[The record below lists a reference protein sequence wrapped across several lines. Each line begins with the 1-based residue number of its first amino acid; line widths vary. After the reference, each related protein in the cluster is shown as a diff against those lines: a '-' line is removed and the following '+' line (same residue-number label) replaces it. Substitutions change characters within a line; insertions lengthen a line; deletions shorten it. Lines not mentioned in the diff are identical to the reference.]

1 ADAFRKGFGL
11 ESIFEQTKIDRWFL
25 IQIED
30 LLNEEAVLS
39 NSELAS
45 IDNLTMYRLK
55 RKGFS
60 DARLAALLGAK
71 ESAVRAARH
80 EMNIRPVYKRIDSC
94 AGEFSSSTAYMY
106 STYEQECESQPSDR
120 EKIMVLGGGP
130 NRIGQGIEFDYCC
143 VHAALAM
150 REDGYETIMVN
161 CNPET
166 VSTDFDTSDRLYF
179 ESLTLE
185 DVLEVVHLEKPKGV
199 IVQYGG
205 QTPLKLAEDLE
216 AAGVP
221 IIGTSPEA
229 IDLAEDRERFQ
240 QLVEKLGLLQP
251 PNRTARN
258 PEQAVLHAEEIGY
271 PLVVRPSY
279 VLGGRAMEI
288 VYNEA
293 ELRTYMREAVSV
305 SNDSPV
311 LLDRFLDDAVEVD
324 VDAIFDGKELLIGG
338 IMEHIE
344 QAGVH
349 SGDSACSLPPFDL
362 SQQVQDRM
370 RVQAK
375 DLARELGVVGL
386 MNIQFAIKGDDIY
399 ILEVNPRASRS
410 VPFVSKVTGYPLAKI
425 AARCMAGQSLADQ
438 GTTQEII
445 PKYFSVKESVF
456 PFVKFPN
463 VDPLLGPEMKSTG
476 EVMGVGDTFG
486 EAFGKSQRAAGI
498 ELSNKDKVLFSVRD
512 ADKDKMI
519 NLAKVLVSRGKQILA
534 TKGTADALKAAGV
547 ECELVNKV
555 NEGRPHIVDVV
566 KNEPIQLIVNTTE
579 GKQAILDSFS
589 IRRES
594 LQNKV
599 TYCTT
604 MAGAKAT
611 IDALADITVK
621 EVRELHALQARH

>member
-1 ADAFRKGFGL
+1 
-11 ESIFEQTKIDRWFL
+11 
-25 IQIED
+25 
-30 LLNEEAVLS
+30 
-39 NSELAS
+39 
-45 IDNLTMYRLK
+45 
-55 RKGFS
+55 
-60 DARLAALLGAK
+60 
-71 ESAVRAARH
+71 
-80 EMNIRPVYKRIDSC
+80 
-94 AGEFSSSTAYMY
+94 
-106 STYEQECESQPSDR
+106 
-120 EKIMVLGGGP
+120 
-130 NRIGQGIEFDYCC
+130 
-143 VHAALAM
+143 
-150 REDGYETIMVN
+150 
-161 CNPET
+161 
-166 VSTDFDTSDRLYF
+166 
-179 ESLTLE
+179 
-185 DVLEVVHLEKPKGV
+185 
-199 IVQYGG
+199 
-205 QTPLKLAEDLE
+205 
-216 AAGVP
+216 
-221 IIGTSPEA
+221 
-229 IDLAEDRERFQ
+229 
-240 QLVEKLGLLQP
+240 
-251 PNRTARN
+251 
-258 PEQAVLHAEEIGY
+258 
-271 PLVVRPSY
+271 
-279 VLGGRAMEI
+279 
-288 VYNEA
+288 
-293 ELRTYMREAVSV
+293 
-305 SNDSPV
+305 
-311 LLDRFLDDAVEVD
+311 
-324 VDAIFDGKELLIGG
+324 
-338 IMEHIE
+338 
-344 QAGVH
+344 
-349 SGDSACSLPPFDL
+349 
-362 SQQVQDRM
+362 
-370 RVQAK
+370 
-375 DLARELGVVGL
+375 
-386 MNIQFAIKGDDIY
+386 
-399 ILEVNPRASRS
+399 
-410 VPFVSKVTGYPLAKI
+410 
-425 AARCMAGQSLADQ
+425 MAGQSLADQ